1 MQGCFLALVGL
12 FFGAVLGAALGVG
25 IGLAYTKL
33 FHVRDFEGYSGMLVF
48 YTFLP
53 IGAIV
58 GGLGGAMLL
67 GLAGT
72 KK

>member
-1 MQGCFLALVGL
+1 
-12 FFGAVLGAALGVG
+12 VLGAALGVG

-33 FHVRDFEGYSGMLVF
+33 FNISDFEGYSGMLVF

-58 GGLGGAMLL
+58 GGLGGPMLL
-67 GLAGT
+67 ALAGT